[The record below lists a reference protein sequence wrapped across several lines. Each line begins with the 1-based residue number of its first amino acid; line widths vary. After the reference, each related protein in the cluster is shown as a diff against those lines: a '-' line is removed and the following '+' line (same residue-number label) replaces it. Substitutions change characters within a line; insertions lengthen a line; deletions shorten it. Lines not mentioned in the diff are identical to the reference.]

1 METGFTKT
9 VQFTRIIK
17 TGDKLREFNF
27 TRFAGVVEDIFDV
40 DVVDDRNNRILFKV
54 RRETESWRILP
65 KNNAPLPSWI
75 MDIEGQLHDILV
87 EELKARR
94 LALRKF

>member
-9 VQFTRIIK
+9 VQFTKIIK

-27 TRFAGVVEDIFDV
+27 TRFAGAIEDIFDV
-40 DVVDDRNNRILFKV
+40 DVVDDRNNRILFKI
-54 RRETESWRILP
+54 RRETESWRIVP
-65 KNNAPLPSWI
+65 KNSTPLPEWI
-75 MDIEGQLHDILV
+75 MNVEAQLHDILV

-94 LALRKF
+94 LSLRNF

>member
-1 METGFTKT
+1 METAFTKT
-9 VQFTRIIK
+9 VQFTKIIK

-40 DVVDDRNNRILFKV
+40 DVVDDRSNRILFKI
-54 RRETESWRILP
+54 RRETESWRILQ
-65 KNNAPLPSWI
+65 KTNAPLPEWI
-75 MDIEGQLHDILV
+75 MDVETQLHDILV
-87 EELKARR
+87 EELKVRR